1 MDSFEFLVSW
11 WFLLGSFLVVY
22 VALYF
27 LYIRKPIDEVGWKK
41 ADYWWLLIAAFGLFP
56 AVYNLRADVE
66 QDQSSILKS
75 NEKNAAST
83 FATKLAL
90 LSDSDIC
97 VIKRP
102 LIHTRVDVTKPDIQ
116 RTCHYFRTSLIERS
130 DGRQDFPS
138 FEKLQEDTAAFATV
152 SDTVFLDRL
161 DDVSKS
167 ARIYWDNVNEYDNYT
182 NPNNRLL
189 YKTYLALAPLSLI
202 LALAIRLAKVTG
214 EIRLKRPDAFK
225 LFRRKKTLVLRLN
238 EAVAD
243 PIRLISETGEEAVA
257 ANINELF
264 AVAKNQKLPA
274 VQVFHWPENRPES
287 VYLAADRT
295 AIAGVETIECDV
307 RKLLFNSK
315 LHHLLKGQRVN
326 RVVIC
331 GALAQ
336 SSIEILAR
344 MLVQLD
350 YKVVIALDACFDL
363 TVLQGSNRDY
373 IDETIAPHAIAQW
386 KAFDVAVENTAAIC
400 KQLTDK

>member
-116 RTCHYFRTSLIERS
+116 RICHYFRTSLIERS
-130 DGRQDFPS
+130 DGRQYFPS

-161 DDVSKS
+161 EDVSKS
-167 ARIYWDNVNEYDNYT
+167 AKIYWDNVNEYDNYI

-257 ANINELF
+257 ANINKLF

-307 RKLLFNSK
+307 RRLLFNSK

-326 RVVIC
+326 RIVIC

-373 IDETIAPHAIAQW
+373 IDESIAPHAIAQW